1 MGKIF
6 TLKKL
11 FNLRRI
17 NFKLMINQYKKNA
30 KLVLSNGTVFPGF
43 SFGATG
49 TAVGEIVF
57 NTGMTG
63 YQEVIT
69 DPSYYGQILTFTYP
83 EIGNT
88 GINLEDSESNI
99 NVKGIIVRNYS
110 SNNSNWRSLKDFN
123 EWLVEK
129 SIVGLFGIDTRALVK
144 ILRSNGSMNGVLTS
158 EDKSVETCLKIIYE
172 TPKMEGLNL
181 SKIVSSKH
189 QYLWQNPTETDF
201 DVRKR
206 YLERID
212 NKLKIVAIDFG
223 IKKSILN
230 RLVSYGCE
238 ILVLP
243 SNSSFEDVM
252 SNKPDGIFF
261 SNGPGDPSS
270 VTEGIDLA
278 RALIEYGEIPMFGI
292 CLGHQIFGLALGG
305 STFKLPFGHRGLNHP
320 CGKDN
325 QIEITSQNHGFAI
338 DPNSISNDLV
348 NITHYNLND
357 NTVAGLEV
365 KNKPIFSVQYHPE
378 AGPGPHDSDY
388 LFKKFVSLML
398 ERC

>member
-1 MGKIF
+1 M
-6 TLKKL
+6 T
-11 FNLRRI
+11 NP
-17 NFKLMINQYKKNA
+17 YKKNA
-30 KLVLSNGTVFPGF
+30 KLVLYNGIVFPGF
-43 SFGATG
+43 SFGASG

-88 GINLEDSESNI
+88 GINLEDSESN
-99 NVKGIIVRNYS
+99 NTVKGIIVRNYS
-110 SNNSNWRSLKDFN
+110 SNNSNWRSLKNFN
-123 EWLVEK
+123 QWLVEK
-129 SIVGLFGIDTRALVK
+129 NIIGLYGIDTRALVK
-144 ILRSNGSMNGVLTS
+144 ILRSHGSMNGILTS
-158 EDKSVETCLKIIYE
+158 EDKTVETCLKLIYQI
-172 TPKMEGLNL
+172 PKMEGLNL
-181 SKIVSSKH
+181 SKEVSTKQ
-189 QYLWQNPTETDF
+189 QYLWRNTTETDF
-201 DVRKR
+201 DIRKS
-206 YLERID
+206 YSEKS

-223 IKKSILN
+223 IKRSILN
-230 RLVSYGCE
+230 RLVSHGCE

-243 SNSSFEDVM
+243 SRSSLKDVL

-261 SNGPGDPSS
+261 SNGPGDPAS

-278 RALIEYGEIPMFGI
+278 RSLIDHGEIPMFGI

-305 STFKLPFGHRGLNHP
+305 STYKLPFGHRGLNHP

-338 DPNSISNDLV
+338 DPNSLSNEIV
-348 NITHYNLND
+348 KITHYNLND

-365 KNKPIFSVQYHPE
+365 NNKPIFSVQYHPE

>member
-1 MGKIF
+1 
-6 TLKKL
+6 
-11 FNLRRI
+11 
-17 NFKLMINQYKKNA
+17 MINQYKKNA
-30 KLVLSNGTVFPGF
+30 KLVLSNGIVFPGF
-43 SFGATG
+43 SFGASG

-99 NVKGIIVRNYS
+99 SVKGIVVRNYS
-110 SNNSNWRSLKDFN
+110 STNNNWRCKKNFN
-123 EWLVEK
+123 QWLLEK
-129 SIVGLFGIDTRALVK
+129 NIIGLYGIDTRALVK

-158 EDKSVETCLKIIYE
+158 DDKTIESCLKIISQ

-181 SKIVSSKH
+181 SKDVSTNHK
-189 QYLWQNPTETDF
+189 YLWQSFSETSF
-201 DVRKR
+201 DVRKK
-206 YLERID
+206 YSEKPK
-212 NKLKIVAIDFG
+212 KLKIVAIDFG

-230 RLVSYGCE
+230 RLVSHGCE

-243 SNSSFEDVM
+243 SRSTLNDVLN
-252 SNKPDGIFF
+252 NKPDGIFF

-270 VTEGIDLA
+270 VKEGIDLA
-278 RALIEYGEIPMFGI
+278 RSLIDHGEIPMFGI

-305 STFKLPFGHRGLNHP
+305 STYKLPFGHRGLNHP
-320 CGKDN
+320 CGRDN

-338 DPNSISNDLV
+338 DPNSLPKEIV
-348 NITHYNLND
+348 KITHYNLND

-365 KNKPIFSVQYHPE
+365 LDKPIFSVQYHPE

>member
-1 MGKIF
+1 
-6 TLKKL
+6 
-11 FNLRRI
+11 
-17 NFKLMINQYKKNA
+17 MINPYKKNA
-30 KLVLSNGTVFPGF
+30 KLVLGNGIVFPGF
-43 SFGATG
+43 SFGALG

-88 GINLEDSESNI
+88 GINLEDLESDI
-99 NVKGIIVRNYS
+99 CVKGIIVRNYS
-110 SNNSNWRSLKDFN
+110 SNNSNWRSLKNFN
-123 EWLVEK
+123 QWLVEK
-129 SIVGLFGIDTRALVK
+129 NIIGLYGIDTRALVK
-144 ILRSNGSMNGVLTS
+144 ILRSNGSMNGILTS
-158 EDKSVETCLKIIYE
+158 ENMNVESCLQTICE

-181 SKIVSSKH
+181 SKEVSTKQ

-206 YLERID
+206 YSKNF

-230 RLVSYGCE
+230 RLVSHGCE

-243 SNSSFEDVM
+243 SRSTLKDVL
-252 SNKPDGIFF
+252 SHKPDGIFF
-261 SNGPGDPSS
+261 SNGPGDPAA

-278 RALIEYGEIPMFGI
+278 RSLIQHGEIPMFGI

-305 STFKLPFGHRGLNHP
+305 STYKLPFGHRGLNHP

-338 DPNSISNDLV
+338 DPNSLPNDKV
-348 NITHYNLND
+348 KITHFNLND

-365 KNKPIFSVQYHPE
+365 NNKPIFSVQYHPE

>member
-1 MGKIF
+1 
-6 TLKKL
+6 
-11 FNLRRI
+11 
-17 NFKLMINQYKKNA
+17 MINTHKKNA
-30 KLVLSNGTVFPGF
+30 KLVLSNGTVFPGL
-43 SFGATG
+43 SFGALG

-88 GINLEDSESNI
+88 GINFEDSESSI
-99 NVKGIIVRNYS
+99 SVKGIIVRNYS
-110 SNNSNWRSLKDFN
+110 SNNSNWRSLMSFN
-123 EWLVEK
+123 QWLDEK
-129 SIVGLFGIDTRALVK
+129 NIIGLYGIDTRALVK

-158 EDKSVETCLKIIYE
+158 EDISVESCLEMLYE
-172 TPKMEGLNL
+172 SPKMEGLNL
-181 SKIVSSKH
+181 SKEVSTK
-189 QYLWQNPTETDF
+189 QKYLWNNPSETDF
-201 DVRKR
+201 DIRKK
-206 YLERID
+206 YSEKN
-212 NKLKIVAIDFG
+212 NKFKIVAIDFG

-230 RLVSYGCE
+230 RLVSHGCE

-243 SNSSFEDVM
+243 SRSSLEDVL
-252 SNKPDGIFF
+252 STKPDGIFF

-278 RALIEYGEIPMFGI
+278 RSLIELGEIPMFGI

-305 STFKLPFGHRGLNHP
+305 TTYKLPFGHRGLNHP
-320 CGKDN
+320 CGKN
-325 QIEITSQNHGFAI
+325 HQIEITSQNHGFAI
-338 DPNSISNDLV
+338 DPDSLSKDLV
-348 NITHYNLND
+348 KITHFNLND

-365 KNKPIFSVQYHPE
+365 NNKPIFSVQYHPE

-388 LFKKFVSLML
+388 LFKKFVSLMS

>member
-1 MGKIF
+1 
-6 TLKKL
+6 
-11 FNLRRI
+11 
-17 NFKLMINQYKKNA
+17 MINPYKKKA
-30 KLVLSNGTVFPGF
+30 KLVLRNGIIFPGF
-43 SFGATG
+43 SFGASG

-99 NVKGIIVRNYS
+99 SVKGIIVRNYS
-110 SNNSNWRSLKDFN
+110 SNNSNWRSLKNFN

-129 SIVGLFGIDTRALVK
+129 NIIGLYGIDTRALVK
-144 ILRSNGSMNGVLTS
+144 ILRSNGSMNGILTS
-158 EDKSVETCLKIIYE
+158 EDKTVEKCLKLIYE

-181 SKIVSSKH
+181 SREVSTNQ
-189 QYLWQNPTETDF
+189 QYLWQDATLTDF

-206 YLERID
+206 YSETS
-212 NKLKIVAIDFG
+212 NKFKIIAIDFG

-230 RLVSYGCE
+230 RLVSHGCE

-243 SNSSFEDVM
+243 SRATLKDVL

-261 SNGPGDPSS
+261 SNGPGDPST
-270 VTEGIDLA
+270 VTEGIALA
-278 RALIEYGEIPMFGI
+278 RSLIEHGEIPMFGI

-305 STFKLPFGHRGLNHP
+305 STYKLPFGHRGLNHP
-320 CGKDN
+320 CGMNN

-338 DPNSISNDLV
+338 DPNSLSKDIV
-348 NITHYNLND
+348 RITHYNLND

-365 KNKPIFSVQYHPE
+365 NNKPIFSVQYHPE

>member
-1 MGKIF
+1 
-6 TLKKL
+6 
-11 FNLRRI
+11 
-17 NFKLMINQYKKNA
+17 MINPYKKNA
-30 KLVLSNGTVFPGF
+30 KLVLSNGVVFPGF
-43 SFGATG
+43 SFGVLG

-99 NVKGIIVRNYS
+99 SVKGIIVRNYS
-110 SNNSNWRSLKDFN
+110 LNKSNWRSQKNFN

-129 SIVGLFGIDTRALVK
+129 NIIGLYGVDTRALVK
-144 ILRSNGSMNGVLTS
+144 ILRSTGSMNGVLTS
-158 EDKSVETCLKIIYE
+158 EDISLESCLKIISK

-181 SKIVSSKH
+181 SKEVSTKQ
-189 QYLWQNPTETDF
+189 QYLWKNPTETDF

-206 YLERID
+206 YLENT

-230 RLVSYGCE
+230 RLVSHGCE
-238 ILVLP
+238 VVVLP
-243 SNSSFEDVM
+243 SRASLKDVL

-261 SNGPGDPSS
+261 SNGPGDPSA

-278 RALIEYGEIPMFGI
+278 RSLIEHGEIPMFGI

-305 STFKLPFGHRGLNHP
+305 STYKLPFGHRGLNHP
-320 CGKDN
+320 CGKNN

-338 DPNSISNDLV
+338 DPNSLSEEIV
-348 NITHYNLND
+348 KVTHVNLND

-365 KNKPIFSVQYHPE
+365 NNKPIFSVQYHPE

>member
-1 MGKIF
+1 
-6 TLKKL
+6 
-11 FNLRRI
+11 
-17 NFKLMINQYKKNA
+17 MINTYKKNA
-30 KLVLSNGTVFPGF
+30 KLVLSNGVTFPGF
-43 SFGATG
+43 SFGASG

-88 GINLEDSESNI
+88 GINDEDSESSI
-99 NVKGIIVRNYS
+99 SVKGIIVRNYS
-110 SNNSNWRSLKDFN
+110 SNNSNWRSLKTFN
-123 EWLVEK
+123 QWLVEK
-129 SIVGLFGIDTRALVK
+129 KIIGLFGIDTRALVK
-144 ILRSNGSMNGVLTS
+144 ILRSNGSMNGVISS
-158 EDKSVETCLKIIYE
+158 EEKTVENCLKIINE

-181 SKIVSSKH
+181 SKVISTNQ
-189 QYLWQNPTETDF
+189 QYLWQCPTETDF

-206 YLERID
+206 YSEKT

-230 RLVSYGCE
+230 RLVSHGCE
-238 ILVLP
+238 VLVLP
-243 SNSSFEDVM
+243 SRSSFNDVL
-252 SNKPDGIFF
+252 SKRPDGIFF

-270 VTEGIDLA
+270 VTDGIELA
-278 RALIEYGEIPMFGI
+278 KSLIEHGNIPMFGI

-305 STFKLPFGHRGLNHP
+305 STYKLPFGHRGLNHP
-320 CGKDN
+320 CGKSN

-338 DPNSISNDLV
+338 DPNSLPKETV
-348 NITHYNLND
+348 KITHYNLND

-365 KNKPIFSVQYHPE
+365 NNKPIFSVQYHPE

>member
-1 MGKIF
+1 MSHP
-6 TLKKL
+6 
-11 FNLRRI
+11 
-17 NFKLMINQYKKNA
+17 YKKNA
-30 KLVLSNGTVFPGF
+30 KLVLSNGIIFPGF
-43 SFGATG
+43 SFGASG
-49 TAVGEIVF
+49 TAFGEIVF

-88 GINLEDSESNI
+88 GINLEDSESSNC
-99 NVKGIIVRNYS
+99 VKGIIVRNYS
-110 SNNSNWRSLKDFN
+110 SNNSNWRSLKSFDQ
-123 EWLVEK
+123 WLIQK
-129 SIVGLFGIDTRALVK
+129 NIIGLYGIDTRALVK
-144 ILRSNGSMNGVLTS
+144 ILRSNGSMNGVLTTENKNLES
-158 EDKSVETCLKIIYE
+158 CLKIIDE

-181 SKIVSSKH
+181 SKLVSTKQ
-189 QYLWQNPTETDF
+189 QYFWQKYTGTNF
-201 DVRKR
+201 DKRKS
-206 YLERID
+206 YSEKT
-212 NKLKIVAIDFG
+212 NKLKVIAIDFG
-223 IKKSILN
+223 IKTSILN
-230 RLVSYGCE
+230 RLVSHGCE

-243 SNSSFEDVM
+243 SRSSIKDVL
-252 SNKPDGIFF
+252 SNNPDGIFF

-278 RALIEYGEIPMFGI
+278 KSLIEHGEIPMFGI

-305 STFKLPFGHRGLNHP
+305 YTYKLPFGHRGLNHP
-320 CGKDN
+320 CGKNN

-338 DPNSISNDLV
+338 DPNSLSMDIV
-348 NITHYNLND
+348 KITHYNLND

-388 LFKKFVSLML
+388 LFTKFVSLML

>member
-1 MGKIF
+1 
-6 TLKKL
+6 
-11 FNLRRI
+11 
-17 NFKLMINQYKKNA
+17 MINLYKKNA
-30 KLVLSNGTVFPGF
+30 KLVLSNGMIFPGF
-43 SFGATG
+43 SFGASG
-49 TAVGEIVF
+49 TAIGEIVF

-69 DPSYYGQILTFTYP
+69 DPSYFGQILTFTYP

-88 GINLEDSESNI
+88 GINIEDSESNKT
-99 NVKGIIVRNYS
+99 VKGIIVRNYS
-110 SNNSNWRSLKDFN
+110 SNNSNWRSHKNFDQ
-123 EWLVEK
+123 WLFEK
-129 SIVGLFGIDTRALVK
+129 NIIGLYGIDTRALVK

-158 EDKSVETCLKIIYE
+158 EDKTVESCLRIIDE

-181 SKIVSSKH
+181 SKLVSTKE
-189 QYLWQNPTETDF
+189 QYLWRDSSETNF
-201 DVRKR
+201 DVRKIYSENSR
-206 YLERID
+206 
-212 NKLKIVAIDFG
+212 KQKVVAIDFG

-230 RLVSYGCE
+230 RLVSHGCE

-243 SNSSFEDVM
+243 SKSTLKDVL
-252 SNKPDGIFF
+252 SNNPDGIFF

-270 VTEGIDLA
+270 VSEGIDLA
-278 RALIEYGEIPMFGI
+278 RSLIKHGEIPMFGI

-305 STFKLPFGHRGLNHP
+305 STYKLPFGHRGLNHP

-338 DPNSISNDLV
+338 DPNSLSKDIV
-348 NITHYNLND
+348 KITHYNLND

-365 KNKPIFSVQYHPE
+365 YNKPIFSVQYHPE

>member
-1 MGKIF
+1 
-6 TLKKL
+6 
-11 FNLRRI
+11 
-17 NFKLMINQYKKNA
+17 MINPYRKKA
-30 KLVLSNGTVFPGF
+30 KLVLSNGLVFPGF
-43 SFGATG
+43 SFGALG
-49 TAVGEIVF
+49 TAFGEIVF

-88 GINLEDSESNI
+88 GINLEDSESSFS
-99 NVKGIIVRNYS
+99 VKGIIVRNYS
-110 SNNSNWRSLKDFN
+110 SNNSNWRSLKNFN
-123 EWLVEK
+123 QWLVEK
-129 SIVGLFGIDTRALVK
+129 NIVGLYGLDTRALVK
-144 ILRSNGSMNGVLTS
+144 ILRSNGSMNGLLTS
-158 EDKSVETCLKIIYE
+158 EDKTIESCLKIIHE

-181 SKIVSSKH
+181 SKVVSTK
-189 QYLWQNPTETDF
+189 QKYIWKNTTETVF
-201 DVRKR
+201 DIRKR
-206 YLERID
+206 YAEN
-212 NKLKIVAIDFG
+212 NKKFKIVAIDFG

-230 RLVSYGCE
+230 RLISHGCE
-238 ILVLP
+238 VLVLP
-243 SNSSFEDVM
+243 SRSSLKDVL
-252 SNKPDGIFF
+252 SNEPDGIFF

-278 RALIEYGEIPMFGI
+278 RSLIEHGEIPMFGI

-305 STFKLPFGHRGLNHP
+305 STYKLPFGHRGLNHP
-320 CGKDN
+320 CGNDN
-325 QIEITSQNHGFAI
+325 RIEITSQNHGFAI
-338 DPNSISNDLV
+338 DPNSLSKNLV
-348 NITHYNLND
+348 KITHFNLND

-365 KNKPIFSVQYHPE
+365 YNKPIFSVQYHPE